1 MAKIKALVR
10 GVWHPAIEETPELD
24 AEFARHRG
32 RFRHA
37 VTRDGSSG
45 FPAKAGRY
53 CLYVSYACPWAH
65 RAILY
70 RRLKGLDHVI
80 AMSVLH
86 PRWGGP
92 DGWSFGD
99 TDMSTVDFAGGRRHL
114 HEVYRA
120 AAPDFSGRVTVPVLW
135 DELTRTIV
143 SNESADII
151 RMLNSAFDGIGGD
164 PAVDFYPEDLQDEI
178 DRLNAFLLPE
188 VCRAVYRV
196 GFARSQAAHD
206 RAVEALFQALDTLGR
221 RLEDG
226 RPYLLGDRVTESDWH
241 LFTCL
246 CRFDAAYHGA
256 LRCSLRRLIDDPNL
270 AAYARRLHR
279 LPGVAETV
287 RIDQIKR
294 HYHDDLPEIDRTIVP
309 AGPSRDY
316 RGDDPTR
323 DAAAQQQERSTSD
336 VRHPFEILG
345 QQGDGRTIHGSPQRL
360 AKTRL

>member
-10 GVWHPAIEETPELD
+10 GVWHPLIEETPELE

-32 RFRHA
+32 RFRHW
-37 VTRDGSSG
+37 VTADGSSG
-45 FPAKAGRY
+45 YRAEAGRY
-53 CLYVSYACPWAH
+53 GLYVSYACPWAH
-65 RAILY
+65 RTILY
-70 RRLKGLDHVI
+70 RKLKRLDHVVP
-80 AMSVLH
+80 MSVLH
-86 PRWGGP
+86 PRWGSP
-92 DGWSFGD
+92 HGWSFGD
-99 TDMSTVDFAGGRRHL
+99 TAMSTVDFAGGRRHL
-114 HEVYRA
+114 HEIYRQ

-135 DELTRTIV
+135 DERTRTIV

-151 RMLNSAFDGIGGD
+151 RMLNTAYDQIGGD
-164 PAVDFYPEDLQDEI
+164 PTVDFYPEALRGEI

-206 RAVEALFQALDTLGR
+206 RAVEALFQAMDTLER

-256 LRCSLRRLIDDPNL
+256 LRCNLRRLIDYPNL
-270 AAYARRLHR
+270 AAYTRRLHR

-294 HYHDDLPEIDRTIVP
+294 HYHDDLTEIDRTIVP

-316 RGDDPTR
+316 RDDDATR
-323 DAAAQQQERSTSD
+323 YALARRHASAQEQKRSRSD
-336 VRHPFEILG
+336 VHHPSEIL
-345 QQGDGRTIHGSPQRL
+345 
-360 AKTRL
+360 